1 MSLSLSRRDM
11 SFLYSHNGGDLRVS
25 LTSDLCWRELE
36 RRTYAGI
43 ETIWCDELVEGGVY
57 VWADS
62 TMPSRQSRDNHGKI

>member
-1 MSLSLSRRDM
+1 M

-43 ETIWCDELVEGGVY
+43 ETIWCDELVEEGCMCGRTVPCLHVNLEIITEKY
-57 VWADS
+57 DIF
-62 TMPSRQSRDNHGKI
+62 D